1 MCQSNSTANWP
12 ATVQLSFEFKR
23 KRCWFSR
30 HLRRNSEIW
39 HDNWSFDQNGVM
51 FRAMR
56 RASGWIAK
64 KSAASLNPSQVETT
78 LVQLSEQ
85 WPASVPPLADVVE
98 QFPLGDTALLHLLAV
113 SSSCATRL
121 TRNPETLLWL
131 CQTEVSLAPRGCAEM
146 LSELHALAGD
156 SVATQDFA
164 SLRFWKGREMT
175 RVALRELANVAPL
188 EETTG
193 ELSQIAEI
201 CVRHVFEHWNTE
213 LRKRHGS
220 PMAEFVIL
228 ALGKLGGGELN
239 HSSEVDLL
247 FVYGEEGQL
256 TTHISYHEFF
266 NRLGKRIL
274 ETFSTPHPAGSLFR
288 VDLRLRPE
296 GSAGPLARSLESM
309 ENYYAG
315 FGETWERLALIKAR
329 GIAGSRELA
338 YEFLRQHQPFIYP
351 NSPTPDLLDEIAN
364 IKRRIERDV
373 VGHDELERDV
383 KLGRGGIR
391 EIEFVVQ
398 ALQLIH
404 GAHHAFLQEASTL
417 KALRGLRQL
426 DLLPRDEV
434 LTLDKAYRFLRRV
447 EHRLQIEAEQQTH
460 TVPREPEALRRL
472 ALSLR
477 FSSGK
482 RFTVALQEKM
492 RTVRSIFE
500 RVISGTHAEPAKIDL
515 EIFSNQKRAVKAL
528 ADLAQGP
535 ASFHIAPR
543 TRQIFRKLRPVL
555 LEWLAKAADPDAT
568 LNQLVRFVEAY
579 SLRSLLFELLVTNPR
594 LLELLVKT
602 FDASRFASELLIR
615 RPQLL
620 EDITRDPT
628 FHEPRSMA
636 ENLRRID
643 SLGADAS
650 NLDPIRAYR
659 QRQLLRIVLREVL
672 GLSSPAATF
681 TELSDV
687 AEACLLYMARLLG
700 NEPLTIIALGKFGG
714 CEISYGA
721 DLDVLFV
728 GDDTRAAQNLVI
740 AMAQPTAEGNIW
752 ALDARLRPEGE
763 KGPLVC
769 SLETYQ
775 SYYANRAQLWELQ
788 ALTRARAVS
797 GPLQNE
803 FMEIAKRA
811 WRRAS
816 QDADLPI
823 RIDGM
828 LERIRRERGSGS
840 DFLDFKTGIGG
851 IIEGEFLVQ
860 ALQMR
865 ESIWEPTW
873 ERIVDRLCERR
884 RLTDSETANL
894 KGAYSFLRRCE
905 SVLRR
910 FDNKSISEFLSD
922 PNEQRKLAIRLGH
935 HDLDAFREKY
945 VDARETINAL
955 YNLRV
960 KNASA

>member
-1 MCQSNSTANWP
+1 MD
-12 ATVQLSFEFKR
+12 R
-23 KRCWFSR
+23 GDR
-30 HLRRNSEIW
+30 
-39 HDNWSFDQNGVM
+39 
-51 FRAMR
+51 
-56 RASGWIAK
+56 WIREKA
-64 KSAASLNPSQVETT
+64 AASLDPPQVETT
-78 LVQLSEQ
+78 LSQLSEK
-85 WPASVPPLADVVE
+85 WPANAVPLIDVVE
-98 QFPLGDTALLHLLAV
+98 QFPLGEAALLHLLAV
-113 SSSCATRL
+113 SSICAARL
-121 TRNPETLLWL
+121 RRNPEALLWL
-131 CQTEVSLAPRGCAEM
+131 HQSDVCLASRGYAEM
-146 LSELHALAGD
+146 FNELHTLAGD
-156 SVATQDFA
+156 SISEENFGA
-164 SLRFWKGREMT
+164 LRFWKGREMT

-201 CVRHVFEHWNTE
+201 CVRRVFQSINAEFKQ
-213 LRKRHGS
+213 RYGS
-220 PMAEFVIL
+220 PHAEFAIL

-239 HSSEVDLL
+239 HSSDVDLL
-247 FVYGEEGQL
+247 FLYSDEGQL
-256 TTHISYHEFF
+256 SPHLSYHEFF
-266 NRLGKRIL
+266 NRLAKKIL
-274 ETFSTPHPAGSLFR
+274 ETFSIPHPEGSLFR
-288 VDLRLRPE
+288 IDLRLRPE

-329 GIAGSRELA
+329 GIGGSRELA

-351 NSPTPDLLDEIAN
+351 SSPTPDLLDEIAN

-477 FSSGK
+477 FSSGE

-579 SLRSLLFELLVTNPR
+579 GLRSLLFELLVTNPR

-659 QRQLLRIVLREVL
+659 QRQLLRIILREVL

-700 NEPLTIIALGKFGG
+700 NEQLTIIALGKFGG
-714 CEISYGA
+714 REISYGA

-763 KGPLVC
+763 KGPIVC
-769 SLETYQ
+769 SLETYK
-775 SYYANRAQLWELQ
+775 SYYPNRAQPWELQ
-788 ALTRARAVS
+788 ALTRARAVI

-803 FMEIAKRA
+803 FTEIAKRA

-823 RIDGM
+823 RIDSM

-840 DFLDFKTGIGG
+840 DFLDFKTGTGG
-851 IIEGEFLVQ
+851 SIEGEFLVQ

-865 ESIWEPTW
+865 ADIWEPNW
-873 ERIVDRLCERR
+873 AGALDRLCETRR
-884 RLTDSETANL
+884 MTDSEAAKL
-894 KGAYSFLRRCE
+894 KGAYTFLRRCE

-910 FDNKSISEFLSD
+910 FDNKSISAFPSD

-935 HDLDAFREKY
+935 HDLDGFREKY
-945 VDARETINAL
+945 VDARETIHAL